1 MKIGLVCPYSMA
13 RGGGVQEIVLGMR
26 NELCARGHDVSII
39 APRPKSEVN
48 VNTDGI
54 IFVGTATD
62 FRSPMGT
69 TAALSNADT
78 DELQIM
84 MEREKFDVL
93 HFHEPWQPFISRQL
107 LNYSTSVNIATFHAK
122 LPDSLMA
129 RTVIR
134 SVTPYTKP
142 LLKYLHELTAVSE
155 AASEYASKMTT
166 RNITIIPNA
175 IRLADF
181 PKTTRAL
188 THDGKQTILFI
199 GRLEKRKGV
208 KYLLKA
214 YAELTKKMHNVELI
228 IAGDGTDREKLQ
240 EFAREQELRN
250 VTFLGYV
257 DDATKKN
264 LLAQADL
271 FCAPAVFGE
280 SFGIVLLEA
289 MSSGLVTVA
298 GLNPGYEAVMKGV
311 GKVSLID
318 PHKTQEFARRL
329 ELLLT
334 VPELRQ
340 LWQEWALEYVQQFD
354 YSAVIDQYEQLYID
368 ALKKHKGTVH
378 PDVVKRKKS
387 RAKSA

>member
-13 RGGGVQEIVLGMR
+13 RGGAVQEIVIAMR
-26 NELCARGHDVSII
+26 NELCRRGHDVYII

-48 VNTDGI
+48 VNTEGI

-69 TAALSNADT
+69 TTALSNADT
-78 DELQIM
+78 EELVQMLNDEQ
-84 MEREKFDVL
+84 FDIL
-93 HFHEPWQPFISRQL
+93 HFHEPWQPFISKQL

-122 LPDSLMA
+122 LPDSRMA
-129 RTVIR
+129 RTVIK

-155 AASEYASKMTT
+155 AASEYVGSMTH
-166 RNITIIPNA
+166 RHITIVPNA

-181 PKTTRAL
+181 PPTRKKL
-188 THDGKQTILFI
+188 THDGKQTILFV

-214 YAELTKKMHNVELI
+214 FAELNSRMHNVELV
-228 IAGDGTDREKLQ
+228 IAGDGTDREKL
-240 EFAREQELRN
+240 EEQAAELQLRN
-250 VTFLGYV
+250 VKFLGYV
-257 DDATKKN
+257 DDDTKKK
-264 LLAQADL
+264 LFAEADL
-271 FCAPAVFGE
+271 FCAPAIFGE

-289 MSSGLVTVA
+289 MSTGLVTVA
-298 GLNPGYEAVMKGV
+298 GLNPGYEAVMKSV
-311 GKVSLID
+311 GKVSLVD
-318 PHKTQEFARRL
+318 PHETEEFARRL

-340 LWQEWALEYVQQFD
+340 LWKEWALEYVKQFD
-354 YSAVIDQYEQLYID
+354 YSAVIDQYEKLYAD
-368 ALKKHKGTVH
+368 ALKKHKGSVH
-378 PDVVKRKKS
+378 ADVLKRIHNRDKS
-387 RAKSA
+387 